1 MSAED
6 RRPTTPP
13 PADGAARHGDVCS
26 ADHAGFLTTPLR
38 TLVQN
43 PNRLLRG
50 LLHEGQ
56 TAVDLGCG
64 PGFFTLPMA
73 ELVGPSGQVIAV
85 DLQAEMLRLMQERA
99 ERRGLSARI
108 RAHQCPA
115 DSIGLSGPVDFAL
128 AFYMVHEVPD
138 ARRFLGEVAALLRQG
153 GRLLLVEPNGHVSA
167 DDFRRTLNLA
177 EASGLKT
184 IARPRRLLSRAAL
197 LERV

>member
-1 MSAED
+1 MGAEE
-6 RRPTTPP
+6 P
-13 PADGAARHGDVCS
+13 GAAPAAGRHGDVCS

-38 TLVQN
+38 SLVQN
-43 PNRLLRG
+43 PTRLLRG
-50 LLHEGQ
+50 LVHEGE

-64 PGFFTLPMA
+64 PGFFTLAMA
-73 ELVGPSGQVIAV
+73 ELVGPTGQVIAV
-85 DLQAEMLRLMQERA
+85 DLQAEMLRLMGVRA

-138 ARRFLGEVAALLRQG
+138 ARRFLAEVAALLRQG

-167 DDFRRTLNLA
+167 EGFRRTLDLA
-177 EASGLKT
+177 EAAGLET
-184 IARPRRLLSRAAL
+184 TARPRRLLSRAAL